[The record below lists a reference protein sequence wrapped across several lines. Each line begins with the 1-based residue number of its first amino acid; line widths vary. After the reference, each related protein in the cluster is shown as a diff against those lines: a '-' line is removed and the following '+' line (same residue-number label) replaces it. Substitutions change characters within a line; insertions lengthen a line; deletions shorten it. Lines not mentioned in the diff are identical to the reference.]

1 MAGIDK
7 AAIVFSI
14 AIALVGVGIAAA
26 GDSIDNAPTTTP
38 AVSTPISESQ
48 TSSGGYGAELAAKI
62 RAEAENTVNTDSLQD
77 RQDAAAQAAA
87 AEAADKA
94 AAQAAAAEAAAEAA
108 AAQAAADKAAAQA
121 AADKAAA
128 QAAADK
134 AAAAEA
140 AAPKTVIVDIP
151 TGTSVPGCET
161 TDACFSPAMVSINA
175 GDTVEWANE
184 PTAAHTV
191 TGGSPATGPSGVF
204 DSSLLMAGAS
214 YAFTFDEAGSYDYF
228 CMVHPWMVG
237 SVSVN

>member
-87 AEAADKA
+87 AEAA
-94 AAQAAAAEAAAEAA
+94 AEAA
-108 AAQAAADKAAAQA
+108 AAQAAADKAAAEA
-121 AADKAAA
+121 
-128 QAAADK
+128 
-134 AAAAEA
+134 A

>member
-94 AAQAAAAEAAAEAA
+94 AAQSSPAQPPAQASKAKAP
-108 AAQAAADKAAAQA
+108 AAQA
-121 AADKAAA
+121 
-128 QAAADK
+128 
-134 AAAAEA
+134 E
-140 AAPKTVIVDIP
+140 
-151 TGTSVPGCET
+151 
-161 TDACFSPAMVSINA
+161 
-175 GDTVEWANE
+175 
-184 PTAAHTV
+184 
-191 TGGSPATGPSGVF
+191 
-204 DSSLLMAGAS
+204 
-214 YAFTFDEAGSYDYF
+214 
-228 CMVHPWMVG
+228 
-237 SVSVN
+237 

>member
-87 AEAADKA
+87 AEAA
-94 AAQAAAAEAAAEAA
+94 
-108 AAQAAADKAAAQA
+108 AQAAADKAAAEA
-121 AADKAAA
+121 
-128 QAAADK
+128 
-134 AAAAEA
+134 A